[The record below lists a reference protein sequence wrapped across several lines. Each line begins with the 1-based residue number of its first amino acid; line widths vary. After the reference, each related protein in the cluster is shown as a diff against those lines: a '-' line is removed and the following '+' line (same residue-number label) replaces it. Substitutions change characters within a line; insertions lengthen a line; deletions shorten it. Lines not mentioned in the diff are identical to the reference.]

1 MKEQKTTAKGSVHR
15 NMKEKR
21 LRPTTNKVR
30 EALFNILREKIINA
44 GFLDLY
50 AGTGAVGIAALKEG
64 ASEVVFVES
73 VRSYAGEIE
82 VLLKK
87 FDFAGEA
94 SIMTKKALP
103 FVDWAEA
110 RGLSFDIIFLDPPYH
125 TDEIIRA
132 LTGIGK
138 SRILANDGIVIA
150 EHFAKKQLPDRF
162 DKLRKIK
169 DYNYGDT
176 VLSFYVES
184 IKEDNVSD
192 SGSRVN

>member
-1 MKEQKTTAKGSVHR
+1 MKEQKIKTMGNLSRDIKDGR
-15 NMKEKR
+15 I
-21 LRPTTNKVR
+21 RPTSNKVR

-64 ASEVVFVES
+64 ASGVVFVES

-82 VLLKK
+82 TLLKK

-94 SIMTKKALP
+94 SIITKKALSYI
-103 FVDWAEA
+103 DWAEA
-110 RGLSFDIIFLDPPYH
+110 GGLSFDIIFLDPPYH
-125 TDEIIRA
+125 TDEIIRV
-132 LTGIGK
+132 LTVIGK
-138 SRILANDGIVIA
+138 SRILAHDGIVIA
-150 EHFAKKQLPDRF
+150 EHFVKKLLPDRF
-162 DKLRKIK
+162 NTLSKIK

-176 VLSFYVES
+176 VLSFYSEC

-192 SGSRVN
+192 SGSRG